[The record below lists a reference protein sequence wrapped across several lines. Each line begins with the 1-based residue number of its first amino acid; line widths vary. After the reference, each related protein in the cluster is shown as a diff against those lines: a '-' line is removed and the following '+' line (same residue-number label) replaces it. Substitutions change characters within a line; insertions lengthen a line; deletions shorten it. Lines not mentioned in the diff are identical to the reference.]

1 MKKMKKNF
9 RALIG
14 FVKFYKNRKV
24 KIKFISDTTNKK
36 ICTVKFTRQEFNRI
50 LLASK
55 LANQSIREFFIATI
69 KDIAGNDPSQSPH

>member
-1 MKKMKKNF
+1 MEKNF

-14 FVKFYKNRKV
+14 FTNFSKNRKV

-36 ICTVKFTRQEFNRI
+36 ICTVKFTRQEFNKI

-55 LANQSIREFFIATI
+55 LANQTIQEFFIATI
-69 KDIAGNDPSQSPH
+69 KDIAGNDPPQSPY

>member
-1 MKKMKKNF
+1 MKKMEKNF

-36 ICTVKFTRQEFNRI
+36 ICTVKFTRQEFNII

-55 LANQSIREFFIATI
+55 LANQSIQEFFIATI
-69 KDIAGNDPSQSPH
+69 KDIAGNYPSQSPH